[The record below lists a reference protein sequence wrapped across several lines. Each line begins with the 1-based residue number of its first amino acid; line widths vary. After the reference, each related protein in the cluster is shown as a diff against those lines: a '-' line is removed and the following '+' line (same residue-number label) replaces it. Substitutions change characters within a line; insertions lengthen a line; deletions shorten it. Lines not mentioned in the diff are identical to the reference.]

1 MRFGI
6 RGKLFLLSAALVLL
20 ATSFV
25 YFFARREIEG
35 RTLADVQR
43 NLRTQAA
50 LMAGRAT
57 QTLANLPHD
66 ETLTADGLRETWQPL
81 VLELSQQA
89 NCRVTIIRRD
99 GVVVGDSDLSI
110 DELEHVENHAGRP
123 EVRQGLAHGFG
134 SARRHSTTIS
144 RDFLYTAAS
153 FPPAGAAAYGV
164 IRASVELSQ
173 IEAAI
178 GTLRRGLT
186 INAVLALCIALLVSM
201 LAAQFASHAARK
213 LTVAARR
220 LATGDLT
227 TRMPIMGTDE
237 FGELGRALDHLT
249 RSLQVSLNDLRTER
263 DRLDA
268 LLSRMHEGV
277 LMLDA
282 SGRVVLI
289 NPALQEMLLLRDAI
303 GKTPIEVIRHSELKL
318 LLDEVL
324 SSGVAAA
331 REIEVAGLMHRK
343 LLVRAAPLGTDYG
356 GAFAV
361 FVDVTEM
368 RRLETLRRDF
378 IANVSHE
385 LRTPVTAIRSAGE
398 TIRDVAI
405 NDAKAL
411 PRFVDIIVRNAER
424 LGSLLNDILELSRIE
439 SRALRLVIE
448 PVDMGS
454 LLNQVAELFR
464 ERAERKGLVLQVV
477 APADPVY
484 AFGDRRALENVV
496 GNLIDN
502 SVKYCGSGASIR
514 ASVGE
519 ADQPG
524 QLRICVE
531 DTGPGID
538 AVHLPRLFERF
549 YRVDTGRSR
558 DLGGTGLGLSI
569 VKHLVESLG
578 CEIQVESSPGVGS
591 RFFFNLPRATREAA
605 APSSPRLLSASD
617 VQNQLDYRMGA
628 QIDEN
633 GLTRAAK
640 T

>member
-1 MRFGI
+1 MRLGV
-6 RGKLFLLSAALVLL
+6 RGKLFLLSAAMVLL

-25 YFFARREIEG
+25 FFFARREIEE
-35 RTLADVQR
+35 RTLADVQ
-43 NLRTQAA
+43 NSLRTRAA

-57 QTLANLPHD
+57 QALSNLPRN
-66 ETLTADGLRETWQPL
+66 ETWAPARLQVQWQPL
-81 VLELSQQA
+81 ALELGKQA
-89 NCRVTIIRRD
+89 NCRVTIVRRD
-99 GVVVGDSDLSI
+99 GMVVGDSDLSL
-110 DELEHVENHAGRP
+110 DELAHVENHSGRP
-123 EVRQGLAHGFG
+123 EVREGLTTGFG
-134 SARRHSTTIS
+134 SARRYSTTIS

-153 FPPAGAAAYGV
+153 FPTTGPEAYGV

-173 IEAAI
+173 VEAAI

-186 INAVLALCIALLVSM
+186 INAVLALCIALLISM

-213 LTVAARR
+213 LTVAARK
-220 LATGDLT
+220 LAAGDLT
-227 TRMPIMGTDE
+227 TRMPILGKDE
-237 FGELGRALDHLT
+237 FGELARALDQLT
-249 RSLQVSLNDLRTER
+249 RSLQDSLQNLRTER

-282 SGRVVLI
+282 AGRVVLI

-303 GKTPIEVIRHSELKL
+303 GKTPIEVIRHPELKL
-318 LLDEVL
+318 LLDEVA
-324 SSGVAAA
+324 SNGVAAA
-331 REIEVAGLMHRK
+331 REIEVAGLINRK
-343 LLVRAAPLGTDYG
+343 LLVRAAPLGTEQG

-405 NDAKAL
+405 NDAQAL

-454 LLNQVAELFR
+454 LLHQVAELFY
-464 ERAERKGLVLQVV
+464 ERADRKGLQLQVA
-477 APADPVY
+477 APAVTAY

-502 SVKYCGSGASIR
+502 AVKYCGSGASIR
-514 ASVGE
+514 ASVGD
-519 ADQPG
+519 AAQQG

-538 AVHLPRLFERF
+538 SVHLPRLFERF

-558 DLGGTGLGLSI
+558 DLGGTGLGLAI

-578 CEIQVESSPGVGS
+578 SEIQVESAAGVGS
-591 RFFFNLPRATREAA
+591 RFFFCLPRATHEAT
-605 APSSPRLLSASD
+605 SSPRLLSASD
-617 VQNQLDYRMGA
+617 VQNQFDGLKGV
-628 QIDEN
+628 QIGEN
-633 GLTRAAK
+633 GPARAAK
-640 T
+640 TQ

>member
-1 MRFGI
+1 LKFGI
-6 RGKLFLLSAALVLL
+6 RGKLFLLSAAMVLL

-25 YFFARREIEG
+25 YFFARHEIEE
-35 RTLADVQR
+35 RTLADAQR
-43 NLRTQAA
+43 NLHTQAA

-57 QTLANLPHD
+57 QMLANLPHD
-66 ETLTADGLRETWQPL
+66 GTLAPDRLQKTWQPL
-81 VLELSQQA
+81 ALELSKQG
-89 NCRVTIIRRD
+89 NCRVTIVRRD

-110 DELEHVENHAGRP
+110 DDLGRVENHSGRP
-123 EVRQGLAHGFG
+123 EVRQGLASGFG
-134 SARRHSTTIS
+134 SARRHSATIS

-153 FPPAGAAAYGV
+153 FPPVGAETYGV

-186 INAVLALCIALLVSM
+186 LNAVFALCIALLISV

-213 LTVAARR
+213 LTVAARK
-220 LATGDLT
+220 LAAGDLT
-227 TRMPIMGTDE
+227 TRMPILGTDE
-237 FGELGRALDHLT
+237 FGELARALDHLT
-249 RSLQVSLNDLRTER
+249 RSLQESLKNLRTER

-318 LLDEVL
+318 LLDEVI
-324 SSGVAAA
+324 SNGVAAA

-343 LLVRAAPLGTDYG
+343 LLVRAAPLGTEQG

-398 TIRDVAI
+398 TIRDVAL

-424 LGSLLNDILELSRIE
+424 LGCLLNDILELSRIE

-448 PVDMGS
+448 PVDIGS
-454 LLNQVAELFR
+454 LLHQVAELFY
-464 ERAERKGLVLQVV
+464 ERADRKGLALQVA
-477 APADPVY
+477 APAAAVY
-484 AFGDRRALENVV
+484 AFGDRRALENVL

-502 SVKYCGSGASIR
+502 AVKYCGSGASIR
-514 ASVGE
+514 ASVGDSE
-519 ADQPG
+519 QPG
-524 QLRICVE
+524 RLRICVE
-531 DTGPGID
+531 DTGPGMD

-558 DLGGTGLGLSI
+558 DLGGTGLGLAI

-578 CEIQVESSPGVGS
+578 SEIQVESTPGIGS
-591 RFFFNLPRATREAA
+591 RFFFCLPRATRDAA

-617 VQNQLDYRMGA
+617 
-628 QIDEN
+628 I
-633 GLTRAAK
+633 
-640 T
+640 